1 LASDDLASDDLA
13 SNAVSLVPHNYKKDA
28 VMRIACVRIL
38 AAVLAIGSTH
48 LSDARADSYPAAP
61 VRIVV
66 GFSAGGGT
74 DLIGRIIA
82 QSLATKMG
90 GNFLVFNKPGAGAM
104 IGAEMVA
111 TATADGYTLL
121 LGTSA
126 ELTISP
132 PLYGH
137 APYNPTKD
145 FIPIAFLGT
154 SPAVI
159 LANPDFEA
167 NDIRD
172 VVTYAKKNP
181 GKLVIATGG
190 TGTAP
195 DLAAYQLKPV
205 AGIDFVITPY
215 KGAGPSQ
222 ADTVAGHVPIV
233 FSTIASALPL
243 INGKLLKP
251 LAVVADDRS
260 RLLPDVPSTAELG
273 LKNYSAATWYGL
285 FAPAGTPPDVVGKLR
300 AAVAS
305 LLTDPAIQSKFI
317 TLGIEP
323 SSDANSFAALP
334 ERIETELNHWTQIIK
349 ASGIKVE

>member
-1 LASDDLASDDLA
+1 MSHGSY
-13 SNAVSLVPHNYKKDA
+13 AVSRILHNSKK
-28 VMRIACVRIL
+28 VTLMRNACVRLL
-38 AAVLAIGSTH
+38 AAALAFGSIQ

-74 DLIGRIIA
+74 DLVGRIIA
-82 QSLATKMG
+82 QNLSTKMAG
-90 GNFLVFNKPGAGAM
+90 DFVVFNKPGAGAM
-104 IGAEMVA
+104 IGAETVA

-137 APYNPTKD
+137 APYNPVKD

-159 LANPDFEA
+159 LANPNFEA

-181 GKLVIATGG
+181 GKLTIATGG

-195 DLAAYQLKPV
+195 DLAAYQLKLV

-222 ADTVAGHVPIV
+222 TDAVAGHVPIV

-251 LAVVADDRS
+251 LAVVADDRT

-273 LKNYSAATWYGL
+273 LKNYSAATWFGL
-285 FAPAGTPPDVVGKLR
+285 FAPAGTPPEVVGKLR

-305 LLTDPAIQSKFI
+305 LLADPAIQSKLV

-349 ASGIKVE
+349 SSGIKAE